1 VSSVAT
7 GIAIGA
13 ATSGGVA
20 SQQAAEAK
28 RIACESFVKDYE
40 HNTATVHDRRQYAQ
54 CIQLLQPV
62 EVSGSAAL
70 LLKVCIVCG
79 LIGGVVWGWR
89 AWRDSGDWIVALGI
103 WFMVTLAAGIAPFI
117 LALMAYAV
125 AWVVTA

>member
-1 VSSVAT
+1 MSSVAT

-20 SQQAAEAK
+20 AQQAAEAK
-28 RIACESFVKDYE
+28 RIACESFVQGYA
-40 HNTATVHDRRQYAQ
+40 HNTATVHDRKQYAE

-79 LIGGVVWGWR
+79 LLGGLYG
-89 AWRDSGDWIVALGI
+89 AWREWKDSGDWILTGSI
-103 WFMVTLAAGIAPFI
+103 WFMATFAAGIAPFL
-117 LALMAYAV
+117 LALMAYV
-125 AWVVTA
+125 VVWVVTA